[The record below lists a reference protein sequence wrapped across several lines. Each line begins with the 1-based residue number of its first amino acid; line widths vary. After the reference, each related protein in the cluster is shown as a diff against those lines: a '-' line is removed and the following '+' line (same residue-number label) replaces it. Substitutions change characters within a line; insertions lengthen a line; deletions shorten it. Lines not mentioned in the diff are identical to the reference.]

1 MSLTGIFQEFLIQ
14 AMTISIFNHLRTV
27 RLRNPLQWRRQR
39 WVYETQDLQNEL
51 ILGSSNRRVKQT
63 SCLVVFHFY
72 HH

>member
-51 ILGSSNRRVKQT
+51 ILGSSN
-63 SCLVVFHFY
+63 
-72 HH
+72 